1 MNSASV
7 NNKLVI
13 VTASI
18 ISALVVLYWQFMP
31 VVLGSVA
38 EARGYSESEL
48 GFLASAYA
56 GGLFL
61 TTLSGVFWVRR
72 FDWKLLIKAGSF
84 ISGLAFLVPL
94 FYESY
99 VVLLVCHLCASL
111 GAGIGYGVT
120 LTLLGDTKNPARN
133 YAISFFAQ
141 VALGIV
147 ATLALSNIESPI
159 LALNMGF
166 ILMTLVMLL
175 SIYLAKYIPS
185 KGAKTGHI
193 QDTKSSTALP
203 RKFAIPFI
211 LVAVLLVFIGDAAIW
226 AFLERIGAAADS
238 RSLGGSLVS
247 ASLIGG
253 LFGSLAGGFLGI
265 RWGYSL
271 PMTLAIAVSILS
283 VLMFAVYGQPWV
295 LILAALI
302 NGFGWNFGIAY
313 RMGLVAEL
321 DMTGRYTVLVPAMQT
336 LGNTIGPATA
346 GLLIEMGG
354 FNYAYY
360 FASAVWLIALALYLV
375 SHREYIL
382 TRHRSTATGTL

>member
-1 MNSASV
+1 MNSSSI
-7 NNKLVI
+7 NSKLVI
-13 VTASI
+13 LTASL

-72 FDWKLLIKAGSF
+72 YDWKVLIRAGSF
-84 ISGLAFLVPL
+84 ISALAFIVPIIDVS
-94 FYESY
+94 YE
-99 VVLLVCHLCASL
+99 VLLVCHLLASL
-111 GAGIGYGVT
+111 GGGLGYGVT
-120 LTLLGDTKNPARN
+120 LSLLGDTKDPARN

-159 LALNMGF
+159 LALNSGF
-166 ILMTLVMLL
+166 VLMAVVMLL
-175 SIYLAKYIPS
+175 NIYLARYIPR
-185 KGAKTGHI
+185 KGLKTGRL
-193 QDTKSSTALP
+193 QDIEPGTIVP
-203 RKFAIPFI
+203 RKFAIPC
-211 LVAVLLVFIGDAAIW
+211 LLLAVVLVFTGDGAIW
-226 AFLERIGAAADS
+226 AFLERIGAAVDS
-238 RSLGGSLVS
+238 RSLGGSLVT

-253 LFGSLAGGFLGI
+253 VFGSLAGGVLGI
-265 RWGYSL
+265 RWGYIL
-271 PMTLAIAVSILS
+271 PMTVAIGVSILS
-283 VLMFAVYGQPWV
+283 VFMFAVLKQPGE

-321 DMTGRYTVLVPAMQT
+321 DVTGRYTVLVPSMQT
-336 LGNTIGPATA
+336 LGNTIGPASA
-346 GLLIEMGG
+346 GILIDMGG

-360 FASAVWLIALALYLV
+360 FASAGWLLALALYLV
-375 SHREYIL
+375 SHREYTLIRRTIKD
-382 TRHRSTATGTL
+382 TRMV

>member
-1 MNSASV
+1 MSTPDINSRR
-7 NNKLVI
+7 VI
-13 VTASI
+13 GVAAI

-38 EARGYSESEL
+38 ESRGYTESEL

-61 TTLSGVFWVRR
+61 TTLSGVFWIRKY
-72 FDWKLLIKAGSF
+72 DWRKLIRAGSLV
-84 ISGLAFLVPL
+84 SAVAFVVPI
-94 FYESY
+94 FFESY
-99 VVLLVCHLCASL
+99 GLLLSCHLLASL
-111 GAGIGYGVT
+111 GGGIGYGVT
-120 LTLLGDTKNPARN
+120 LSLLGDTSEPARN
-133 YAISFFAQ
+133 FALSFFAQ

-147 ATLALSNIESPI
+147 ATLALSNIESPD
-159 LALNMGF
+159 LALNSGF
-166 ILMTLVMLL
+166 ILMSVLMLL
-175 SIYLAKYIPS
+175 NIHLARYIPH
-185 KGAKTGHI
+185 KGTKTGH
-193 QDTKSSTALP
+193 KPEAHSGVVMP
-203 RKFAIPFI
+203 RTFAIPCL
-211 LVAVLLVFIGDAAIW
+211 LVAVLLVFIGDGAIW

-253 LFGSLAGGFLGI
+253 VLGSLAGGVLGI
-265 RWGYSL
+265 RWGYVL
-271 PMTLAIAVSILS
+271 PMTLAIGVSILS
-283 VLMFAVYGQPWV
+283 VILFALYQQPAV

-321 DMTGRYTVLVPAMQT
+321 DISGRYTVLVPAMQT
-336 LGNTIGPATA
+336 LGNTIGPASA

-360 FASAVWLIALALYLV
+360 FACSGWVLALILYLF
-375 SHREYIL
+375 SHREY
-382 TRHRSTATGTL
+382 TAIKSASGAAAA

>member
-7 NNKLVI
+7 NSKLVI
-13 VTASI
+13 VVASI

-38 EARGYSESEL
+38 ESRGYSESEL

-61 TTLSGVFWVRR
+61 TTLSGVLWVRR
-72 FDWKLLIKAGSF
+72 YDWRLLIKAGSF
-84 ISGLAFLVPL
+84 ISALAFLVPL

-99 VVLLVCHLCASL
+99 ELLLVCHLFASL
-111 GAGIGYGVT
+111 GGGIGYGVT
-120 LTLLGDTKNPARN
+120 LSLLGDTNNPARN

-141 VALGIV
+141 VSLGIV
-147 ATLALSNIESPI
+147 ATLALSNIKSPI
-159 LALNMGF
+159 LALNSGF
-166 ILMTLVMLL
+166 ILMAAVMLL
-175 SIYLAKYIPS
+175 NIFLARYIPH
-185 KGAKTGHI
+185 KGAKTGRI
-193 QDTKSSTALP
+193 PDLKSGTILP
-203 RKFAIPFI
+203 RKFAIPFL
-211 LVAVLLVFIGDAAIW
+211 LVAVLFVFIGDGAIW

-253 LFGSLAGGFLGI
+253 VFGSLAGGVLGI
-265 RWGYSL
+265 RWGYLL

-283 VLMFAVYGQPWV
+283 VFMFAGFGQPWV

-321 DMTGRYTVLVPAMQT
+321 DVSGRYTVLVPAMQT
-336 LGNTIGPATA
+336 LGNTIGPASA

-382 TRHRSTATGTL
+382 IRLRSVAVGT